1 MDFYLQ
7 CVKYVSFS
15 SGGTNGYLYV
25 GALNAFKHYLGN
37 RYHKWVSSLSG
48 VSGCSSG
55 SLAALSLALNV
66 NINKIDFGMDDM
78 VSSANFRDVTNT
90 FGAINS
96 NIIKQI
102 VSQILDLGGLSPSAT
117 LAHLH
122 RLTGL
127 ECTFVCTSLTT
138 RQRVYVSHKSH
149 NNTTVMDAICASCCI
164 PGVFQP
170 VFIDGEFMVD
180 GNLLESVPA
189 CYPIME
195 TLFIIVKG
203 GEIANPFVLNTSSY
217 VTALLE
223 IVTRYADQMA
233 RIPAHRR
240 IFLMNSSLPFNPLM
254 TPKEKMEIRHSGY
267 TQTMGQLLFGDHVT
281 IPRLLS
287 MCVFLYSNTVIVNN
301 AINTEEV
308 PQDVF
313 LTGEYVVTKQQRQS

>member
-1 MDFYLQ
+1 MDFYVQ

-25 GALNAFKHYLGN
+25 GALNALKQYMGN
-37 RYHKWVSSLSG
+37 RYQEWTSSLLG
-48 VSGCSSG
+48 ISGCSSG
-55 SLAALSLALNV
+55 SLAALALALNV

-138 RQRVYVSHKSH
+138 RQRVYVNYKSH
-149 NNTTVMDAICASCCI
+149 SDTTVMDAICASCCI

-170 VFIDGEFMVD
+170 VIIAGEFMVD
-180 GNLLESVPA
+180 GNLLESIPA
-189 CYPIME
+189 RYPIME

-203 GEIANPFVLNTSSY
+203 GEISNPFVLNTTSY
-217 VTALLE
+217 ITALLE
-223 IVTRYADQMA
+223 IVTRYADQITL
-233 RIPAHRR
+233 IPTHRR
-240 IFLMNSSLPFNPLM
+240 IFLVNSSLPFNPLM
-254 TPKEKMEIRHSGY
+254 STQEKVEIRHSGY
-267 TQTMGQLLFGDHVT
+267 TQTMGQLLFGTHVT
-281 IPRLLS
+281 IPRLLTT
-287 MCVFLYSNTVIVNN
+287 CVFIYYNTIIFNDPN
-301 AINTEEV
+301 DEEIPSV
-308 PQDVF
+308 KGVF
-313 LTGEYVVTKQQRQS
+313 PSGEYAGT